1 MAKKR
6 MRIKIRI
13 PPYVSPRNHWRRK
26 IHSVVAQ
33 EHESKGVRY
42 TGKDR
47 LELEVLLYFNESA
60 LSFHDVD
67 NRLKDVMDALQ
78 GRVGGSKAT
87 RTLDSIIPNDR
98 QIFKVTVEKKRP
110 PGQSKGAGHLTI
122 RRYDESKNK

>member
-1 MAKKR
+1 MTAKKR

-26 IHSVVAQ
+26 DHSAAAQ
-33 EHESKGVRY
+33 ELESKGIRY
-42 TGKDR
+42 AEQDR
-47 LELEVLLYFNESA
+47 LELKVLLYLNESA

-67 NRLKDVMDALQ
+67 NRLKDLMDALQ

-87 RTLDSIIPNDR
+87 GTLEPIVPNDR

-122 RRYDESKNK
+122 RRYDDSTE

>member
-1 MAKKR
+1 MIVKKR
-6 MRIKIRI
+6 MRIRIRI
-13 PPYVSPRNHWRRK
+13 PPYVSPRNHWRRE

-33 EHESKGVRY
+33 EHKIRGVRY
-42 TGKDR
+42 TDKDR
-47 LELEVLLYFNESA
+47 LELEVLIYLNESA

-78 GRVGGSKAT
+78 GRVGGSKSK
-87 RTLDSIIPNDR
+87 RTLDSIIPNDH

-122 RRYDESKNK
+122 RRYDDSK

>member
-33 EHESKGVRY
+33 EDESKGVRY
-42 TGKDR
+42 TIKDR
-47 LELEVLLYFNESA
+47 IELEVLLYFNESA

-122 RRYDESKNK
+122 RRHNDSK